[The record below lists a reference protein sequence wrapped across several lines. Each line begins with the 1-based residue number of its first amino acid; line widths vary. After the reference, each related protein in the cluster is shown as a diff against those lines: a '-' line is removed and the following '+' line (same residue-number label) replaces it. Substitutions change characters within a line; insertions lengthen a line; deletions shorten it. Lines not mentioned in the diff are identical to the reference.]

1 MNKFNNF
8 GNDLKDVI
16 SWLQKE
22 LKQISAGGVN
32 PAVLDSVQV
41 ESYGSFMQVMHLAS
55 IGIDGNSLKVCPFDK
70 SQMKAVE
77 QAIRDADLGVSL
89 VTESDGV
96 RVIFPQLT
104 TETRAKFVKIA
115 KEKLEDARI
124 KVRQLRND
132 ANSDLDAAKILGEMG
147 EDDLKKKKEEVQKQV
162 DHTNAELESMFKH
175 KESAILGIQ

>member
-1 MNKFNNF
+1 MEKFNN
-8 GNDLKDVI
+8 LQKSVKEI
-16 SWLQKE
+16 IEWLQKE
-22 LKQISAGGVN
+22 MKSISAGGVN
-32 PAVLDSVQV
+32 PAVLDSVMV
-41 ESYGSFMQVMHLAS
+41 ESYGSYMQVMHLAA
-55 IGIDGNSLKVCPFDK
+55 IGIDGSSLKVSPFDK
-70 SQMKAVE
+70 SQIKAIE

-132 ANSDLDAAKILGEMG
+132 INSDLDAMEIAGEMG
-147 EDDLKKKKEEVQKQV
+147 EDDLKRKKDQVQDTIDK
-162 DHTNAELESMFKH
+162 TNAELESIFKH
-175 KESAILGIQ
+175 KETAILSV